1 MRSEPIQ
8 IRAMA
13 GFVSIPLMW
22 KNIIGIAGWFVLISF
37 LHFKINVYEGERKI
51 MYMGYMPVISNM
63 AAPLLDHVSKE
74 GDGVRFKA
82 LKFSSFAE
90 MAEALR
96 NGEIHAAF
104 MIAPLSIVLR
114 QQGEDV
120 KVILFGNGNESTL
133 VTRKGLNIKKLEDL
147 RGRAVAVPM
156 RYSGHN
162 LSILELIEQKGL
174 QGEVKVVE
182 MNPPDMASALASGVL
197 DAYYVGEPFAI
208 QTLKTGDSELLFYA
222 EDVWPHFFSN
232 LTLVKNELIQTDPEL
247 VQALATGAA
256 RAGQWAKANPE
267 EAARISSKYWN
278 QPLELVDYALK
289 NPPNRTNFDR
299 YVPYMEE
306 MQKIVDLMKRFGLT
320 DNTDVEGVI
329 DDSFAK
335 KADLKDIK
343 GIDTILTQ

>member
-1 MRSEPIQ
+1 MLPGLPIQ
-8 IRAMA
+8 LTHLPP
-13 GFVSIPLMW
+13 VW
-22 KNIIGIAGWFVLISF
+22 KNTIGILGWFVLITF
-37 LHFKINVYEGERKI
+37 LHYQINVYEGEREVV
-51 MYMGYMPVISNM
+51 YMGYMPVISNM
-63 AAPLLDHVSKE
+63 AAPILDHVSKE
-74 GDGVRFKA
+74 GDGYRFKA

-114 QQGEDV
+114 QQGEDI

-133 VTRKGLNIKKLEDL
+133 VTRKGLNIKSLEDL
-147 RGRAVAVPM
+147 RGHAVAVPM

-162 LSILELIEQKGL
+162 LSILELIEQKGF
-174 QGEVKVVE
+174 QDEIKVVE

-208 QTLKTGDSELLFYA
+208 QTLKSGDSELLFYA

-232 LTLVKNELIQTDPEL
+232 LTLVKNELIKSDPEM

-256 RAGQWAKANPE
+256 RAGQWAKNNLDQ
-267 EAARISSKYWN
+267 AAKISSKYWN

-289 NPPNRTNFDR
+289 NPKNRTNFDR
-299 YVPYMEE
+299 FVPQMDE

-320 DNTDVEGVI
+320 DSVDVEGVI
-329 DDSFAK
+329 DDQFAK
-335 KADLKDIK
+335 KANLENIT
-343 GIDTILTQ
+343 TINSVIEE